1 MTIYI
6 YTVCLCV
13 WCVQLSPTLYFSLYT
28 YIYYI
33 YIITCNRSL
42 CHLSKHG
49 CANCASVRELL
60 CLLIL
65 LNLAY

>member
-33 YIITCNRSL
+33 YIIPVTA
-42 CHLSKHG
+42 LSVICRNMG
-49 CANCASVRELL
+49 VLIVPLSVNCSV
-60 CLLIL
+60 
-65 LNLAY
+65 YSYY